1 MRSLPLYILIL
12 LLPLTLAGQDPDTLK
27 TVKSVTVTPATQDT
41 TAASRRGV
49 QPAGTRP
56 GVPPAGANQP
66 GTNQPG
72 TNQPGANPTGKIP
85 PGAIPPG
92 TGQPGTV
99 SQGADSAFTTGSR
112 QWTLSADFTTE
123 IPVPLDTAFSLFNHY
138 RTADKYSDFNAYTGN
153 YGLPLYQINFFDRE
167 WKPDRF
173 LYAHYLPFM
182 FTPANTLFINTHVP
196 FTELKWSN
204 GGARSVAEQTFR
216 VRHSQNVNRF
226 LNFGL
231 IYDIVYNI
239 GQYNLQKAI
248 DKNFLFHGSYN
259 GNAYTA
265 YFSTGINNH
274 ESEESGGMVDV
285 NDLSLY
291 EPEGIP
297 FILNE
302 LNGAKSSLKNR
313 YIMLVQRYA
322 PGGKRD
328 TVPGEVLKT
337 GPTFNL
343 SISFH
348 SSSV

>member
-1 MRSLPLYILIL
+1 MRNLLAYIILFLFPLS
-12 LLPLTLAGQDPDTLK
+12 LAGQDPDSLK
-27 TVKSVTVTPATQDT
+27 VLKSGTVTPAIQDT
-41 TAASRRGV
+41 TAASRRGL

-66 GTNQPG
+66 GANQ
-72 TNQPGANPTGKIP
+72 TGKLP
-85 PGAIPPG
+85 PGAIPQG
-92 TGQPGTV
+92 TGQPGAF

-153 YGLPLYQINFFDRE
+153 YGLPLHQINFFDRE

-226 LNFGL
+226 INFGL

-285 NDLSLY
+285 NDLSLLNRRS
-291 EPEGIP
+291 PVH
-297 FILNE
+297 LNE
-302 LNGAKSSLKNR
+302 LNGAEAPEEPLYHAGTALCSWR
-313 YIMLVQRYA
+313 ETRQRH
-322 PGGKRD
+322 G
-328 TVPGEVLKT
+328 
-337 GPTFNL
+337 
-343 SISFH
+343 
-348 SSSV
+348 